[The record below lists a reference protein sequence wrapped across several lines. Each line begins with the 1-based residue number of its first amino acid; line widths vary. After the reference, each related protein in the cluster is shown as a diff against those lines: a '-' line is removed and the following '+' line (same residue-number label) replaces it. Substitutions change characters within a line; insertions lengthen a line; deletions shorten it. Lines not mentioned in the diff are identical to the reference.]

1 MSYVEID
8 VTQYGGLEPR
18 TFTYQAADQVAV
30 GQLVLVQFGRQQSLG
45 VVRRV
50 DVRPAQHLRNKLRPI
65 KERIAV
71 PPLPL
76 ATLELADWMKRYY
89 VASSHQVWTT
99 ILPSGL
105 QAKRRHKS
113 KETIITPPHTPIT
126 LSDDQQRALT
136 SIQASSQPVILQGV
150 TGSGKTHIYEE
161 LVRQALKSGKSAL
174 LLVPEIFLTRQ
185 LHKRLEQQFPDE
197 IIASHSE
204 LTAAARRNIWID
216 ALTNTAPKLFVGPRS
231 ILFLP
236 LKKLGL
242 IIIDETHDTSYKQEN
257 APRYIARDVAAR
269 LAQLTTTKLIL
280 ASATPDITSLWLAEQ
295 DKLNLVSLKDRH
307 GKQSLPSIRLIDTKQ
322 LHQPLAPESIAAIAD
337 RLKRGE
343 QILILHNK
351 RGSARRLSC
360 EACGETVICP
370 RCDSTLIFHADIGK
384 LRCHT
389 CDFQQFPP
397 AQCPS
402 CKEPQL
408 HFHGFGTKQLEVE
421 LKERFPQ
428 ARLARIDRDESQ
440 TSSLGDTLLASERGE
455 VDILLGTQMI
465 AKGLNIEGITLAI
478 IIGADELVN
487 GSDFASRE
495 HGLALIMQA
504 AGRAGRA
511 DQPGEVLI
519 QTRRPDDQ
527 LFDAIRNHDWT
538 TVYKAEL
545 IRRKQFRY
553 PPFCYLAKIHFI
565 ASSLNSAQKRAQAWL
580 SETALPNNVEAIGP
594 AIPNH
599 YRTAGTRYHCQVI
612 LKAGRRSDLTELL
625 QHVPPNTL
633 IDIDP
638 ISLF

>member
-1 MSYVEID
+1 MNFAEID

-18 TFTYQAADQVAV
+18 TFTYQIPNKVSI
-30 GQLVLVQFGRQQSLG
+30 GQLVKVPFGRQQSLG
-45 VVRRV
+45 VVRKT
-50 DVRPAQHLRNKLRPI
+50 DVRPTHNLRNKLRSI
-65 KERIAV
+65 EEVIAV
-71 PPLPL
+71 PPLPM
-76 ATLELADWMKRYY
+76 ATVELADWMKRYY

-105 QAKRRHKS
+105 RAKRRQTTREVTNATLHK
-113 KETIITPPHTPIT
+113 PIT
-126 LSDDQQRALT
+126 LSDTQQHALAA
-136 SIQASSQPVILQGV
+136 IQASTQPVILQGV

-161 LVRQALKSGKSAL
+161 LVRQTLKSGKSAL

-185 LHKRLEQQFPDE
+185 LHKRLEQQFPGE

-204 LTAAARRNIWID
+204 LTAAARRNIWLD
-216 ALTNTAPKLFVGPRS
+216 ALSDETPKLFVGPRS

-269 LAQLTTTKLIL
+269 LAQLTSAQLIL
-280 ASATPDITSLWLAEQ
+280 ASATPDLTSLWLAEQ
-295 DKLNLVSLKDRH
+295 GRLKLVSLADRH
-307 GKQSLPSIRLIDTKQ
+307 GKQALPSIRLIDTKR
-322 LHQPLAPESIAAIAD
+322 LHQPLAPESITAIAD
-337 RLKRGE
+337 RLKREE

-384 LRCHT
+384 MRCHT

-397 AQCPS
+397 AQCPT
-402 CKEPQL
+402 CNEPEL

-440 TSSLGDTLLASERGE
+440 TNSLGETLLASERGE

-465 AKGLNIEGITLAI
+465 AKGLDIEGITLAI

-527 LFDAIRNHDWT
+527 LFDAIRDHDWT
-538 TVYKAEL
+538 AVYTAEL
-545 IRRKQFRY
+545 TRRKQFRY

-565 ASSLNSAQKRAQAWL
+565 ASSLSSAQKRAQSWL
-580 SETALPNNVEAIGP
+580 AETTLPRNVEAIGP

-612 LKAGRRSDLTELL
+612 LKSGRRSDLTLLL